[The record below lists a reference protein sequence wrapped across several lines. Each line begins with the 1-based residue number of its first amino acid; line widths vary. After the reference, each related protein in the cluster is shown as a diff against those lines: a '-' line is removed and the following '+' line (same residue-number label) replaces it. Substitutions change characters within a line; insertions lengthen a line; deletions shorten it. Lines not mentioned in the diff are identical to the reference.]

1 MIPPQPDK
9 PLPLLAPSEK
19 PLPFLDRELWKYLTA
34 KRKKLKK
41 KQLKIKKKMLTNK
54 NIFSKFS
61 HLTF

>member
-41 KQLKIKKKMLTNK
+41 KQLKIKKNVNK
-54 NIFSKFS
+54 QKHF
-61 HLTF
+61 L